1 MEDVERIGE
10 RAAGDGRKDEWERKK
25 KEGWVERGVVEG
37 GRLGGR
43 EE

>member
-1 MEDVERIGE
+1 VEDGERIGE
-10 RAAGDGRKDEWERKK
+10 RAAGNGRKDEWERKK
-25 KEGWVERGVVEG
+25 KEGLVERGVVEG